1 MDANTAEATIWA
13 KNLLKRNDW
22 VILDTETTG
31 LDANAEICQI
41 AICNHRG
48 EAVMNTLVK
57 PGVGMTM
64 GAYMVHR
71 ISDDDFK
78 NSPMFPGIHYQLQEA
93 MRGKTVIIYNA
104 KFDRRIIRHC
114 CTTYNLPIIRCKGI
128 ECLMEEYSRW
138 YPHYRKRGGGY
149 KWKKLP
155 GGDHSAIGDCLA
167 ALQVIRKMAGVEN
180 KIALSC

>member
-1 MDANTAEATIWA
+1 MDADTAEATAWA
-13 KNLLKRNDW
+13 KKLLRRKDW

-41 AICNHRG
+41 GICNHLG
-48 EAVMNTLVK
+48 QPIMNTLVK
-57 PGVGMTM
+57 PGVGMSI
-64 GAYMVHR
+64 GAYMVHG

-78 NSPMFPGIHYQLQEA
+78 NSPMFPDIYGELQ
-93 MRGKTVIIYNA
+93 RVVHGKTVIIYNA

-114 CTTYNLPIIRCKGI
+114 CLTYNLPVIRCKAI
-128 ECLMEEYSRW
+128 ECLMEQYSRW
-138 YPHYRKRGGGY
+138 YPHYRKRGGY

-167 ALQVIRKMAGVEN
+167 ALRVIHKMAGVEN
-180 KIALSC
+180 KIALPQ